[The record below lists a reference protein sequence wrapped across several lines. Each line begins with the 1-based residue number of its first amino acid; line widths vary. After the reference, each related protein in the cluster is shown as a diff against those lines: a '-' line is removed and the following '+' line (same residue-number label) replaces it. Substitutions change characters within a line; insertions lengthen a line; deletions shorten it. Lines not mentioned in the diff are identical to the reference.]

1 MAADVAKP
9 RDEDAGTFVHESPVH
24 MVFEVERIDGTQAAP
39 LRKEQTRAIREVVE
53 WLAQMRSE
61 LGQDRAA

>member
-1 MAADVAKP
+1 MTADSAKP
-9 RDEDAGTFVHESPVH
+9 RDEDAGTFVHKSTVH
-24 MVFEVERIDGTQAAP
+24 MVFEIERMDGTQAERM
-39 LRKEQTRAIREVVE
+39 RKEQTRAIRGVVQ